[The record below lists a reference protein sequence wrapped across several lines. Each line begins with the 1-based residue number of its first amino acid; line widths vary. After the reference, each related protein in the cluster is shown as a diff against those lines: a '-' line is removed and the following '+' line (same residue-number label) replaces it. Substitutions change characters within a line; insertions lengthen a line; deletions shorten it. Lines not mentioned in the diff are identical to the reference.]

1 MKKIVGTIAAI
12 ALAASSAFAGVG
24 IGSWGRAIWAP
35 VQGDGDKVTSWEG
48 ISWGGAKSRV
58 GISVHGESENV
69 GFNLDMNGDGGVGL
83 GDLAQFWAKPFS
95 WLEVKIGQ
103 TQDDTGRGN
112 AAYGIFNWKR
122 MGGGFTG
129 EDVTFTRFGNGKGGQ
144 AQGAIVKITPIENLW
159 IIAAFNVQDDKDAK
173 ATFVNNAQYG
183 AGYTIDGI
191 GSIRAQYIG
200 GDDAK
205 TIDGKDAI
213 ASRINAA
220 FDLTAVENLFVT
232 VGAYIPLAS
241 TGKITPAKPAGKEYY
256 LNTETGAIEF
266 KDTEKT
272 DEERK
277 ASEVVIAAYA
287 NVNLDAVTLHAL
299 FKMGLGNTDFNTKAN
314 LLAGVGADVDFG
326 NGIGANF
333 DARLST
339 EFETAGKTELVFL
352 AGLTKSLANGM
363 IGCGFQGD
371 VEALDS
377 NAKFK
382 WAVPVVISAWF

>member
-122 MGGGFTG
+122 MGGGSTG

>member
-129 EDVTFTRFGNGKGGQ
+129 EDVTFTRFGNGTGGQ

-339 EFETAGKTELVFL
+339 KFETAGETELVFL

-382 WAVPVVISAWF
+382 WAVPVVISACF

>member
-48 ISWGGAKSRV
+48 ISWGSAKSRV

-122 MGGGFTG
+122 MGGGSTG
-129 EDVTFTRFGNGKGGQ
+129 EDVTFTRFGNGEGGQ
-144 AQGAIVKITPIENLW
+144 GQGAIVKITPIENLW

-213 ASRINAA
+213 SSRINAA
-220 FDLTAVENLFVT
+220 FDLTAVDNLFVT

-256 LNTETGAIEF
+256 LDTETGTIKS
-266 KDTEKT
+266 KDTKKT

-287 NVNLDAVTLHAL
+287 KANLDAVTLHAL

>member
-122 MGGGFTG
+122 MGGGSTG

-266 KDTEKT
+266 KDTKKT

-339 EFETAGKTELVFL
+339 KFETAGETELVFL

>member
-122 MGGGFTG
+122 MGGGSTG

-200 GDDAK
+200 GDDSTTKAGE
-205 TIDGKDAI
+205 TV
-213 ASRINAA
+213 ASSKINVA

-241 TGKITPAKPAGKEYY
+241 TNTHTAPENKWKFDNATGTYKPDGQ
-256 LNTETGAIEF
+256 T
-266 KDTEKT
+266 DPSDKT
-272 DEERK
+272 
-277 ASEVVIAAYA
+277 SEVVIAAYA
-287 NVNLDAVTLHAL
+287 KANLDAVTLHAL
-299 FKMGLGNTDFNTKAN
+299 FKMGLGNTDFNAKAN

-339 EFETAGKTELVFL
+339 KFETAGETELVFL

>member
-122 MGGGFTG
+122 MGGGKTG
-129 EDVTFTRFGNGKGGQ
+129 EDVTFTRFGNGNGQQ

-266 KDTEKT
+266 KVTEKT
-272 DEERK
+272 DEERE

-339 EFETAGKTELVFL
+339 KFETAGETELVFL